1 MQMRPRLQ
9 DDAESHMLRDVAFEF
24 RIERGLG
31 SSAVRPTTV
40 VGSAG
45 ELACACTKAQLQVM
59 LERREPQSIRHG
71 RGGAQ

>member
-40 VGSAG
+40 GSR
-45 ELACACTKAQLQVM
+45 EWLACACRK
-59 LERREPQSIRHG
+59 HDYKW
-71 RGGAQ
+71 